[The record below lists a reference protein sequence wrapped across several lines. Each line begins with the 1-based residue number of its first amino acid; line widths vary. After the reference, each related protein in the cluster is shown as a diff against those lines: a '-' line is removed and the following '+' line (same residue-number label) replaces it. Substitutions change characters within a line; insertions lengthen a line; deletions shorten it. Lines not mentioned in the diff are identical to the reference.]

1 MSSTLPA
8 ATPMFSSELFR
19 ERDKALEQKHSKE
32 ISALE
37 SRLAKLK
44 YRNDDLVKQ
53 LYEARHRGD
62 HLAMSLGFTDIYDA
76 QVAIDGADHET
87 KYTQCVQRMVDAE
100 ARLLAVTEE
109 NDALRGIATEAMS
122 RLADMSTSRLHDSD
136 LAEEL
141 RRKDA
146 DLATLKGALERAKG
160 EVESLQKRL
169 DRLGDKSTSRRSNQA
184 QELAHLLSRYDQLF
198 SVYRKSAERALKD
211 WTNYKLLRHWLFV
224 EDGLLDYKGSN
235 DPKFKEQVRS
245 MVGKKLKKILE
256 AGPEK
261 FPLPQEPT
269 LPDPEMWKQGG
280 AISRLDKLE
289 VNKENA
295 PSPILSSKHRKEPPE
310 TQQKLTSTLMTR
322 TNTQKTPLVDSRNP
336 AQLSALSAPS
346 THESMLVVPAPI
358 KVPGSSDTEEDS
370 QAISHL
376 SSPLATPLFK
386 PPYPPTSATVV
397 QRRSGGS
404 SDTEEDSQMPSS
416 PSLTPAPAHINS
428 TPAWTASPRLD
439 VVSSLPPQ
447 RTRRREELAPFS
459 QFDDVTPR
467 PTKIRRTFAHEDPSH
482 VGIFSS
488 LDTPETKNPAGVIDR
503 SRKNILEL
511 LIGSGKGKEK
521 APLEA
526 NTPSPLSIKDRS
538 KGIVFSAPP
547 GVRVK
552 DVKGPGSSKSTNL
565 ARSLFAINP
574 ERNGGLDFQFED
586 VIRSRDDRRRLDA
599 GDCECCRE
607 VSHSLFKGRMHA
619 LQGYK

>member
-1 MSSTLPA
+1 MP
-8 ATPMFSSELFR
+8 
-19 ERDKALEQKHSKE
+19 
-32 ISALE
+32 
-37 SRLAKLK
+37 
-44 YRNDDLVKQ
+44 
-53 LYEARHRGD
+53 
-62 HLAMSLGFTDIYDA
+62 
-76 QVAIDGADHET
+76 VAYACT
-87 KYTQCVQRMVDAE
+87 
-100 ARLLAVTEE
+100 
-109 NDALRGIATEAMS
+109 
-122 RLADMSTSRLHDSD
+122 
-136 LAEEL
+136 
-141 RRKDA
+141 
-146 DLATLKGALERAKG
+146 
-160 EVESLQKRL
+160 
-169 DRLGDKSTSRRSNQA
+169 
-184 QELAHLLSRYDQLF
+184 
-198 SVYRKSAERALKD
+198 
-211 WTNYKLLRHWLFV
+211 
-224 EDGLLDYKGSN
+224 
-235 DPKFKEQVRS
+235 
-245 MVGKKLKKILE
+245 
-256 AGPEK
+256 
-261 FPLPQEPT
+261 
-269 LPDPEMWKQGG
+269 EMWKQGG

-607 VSHSLFKGRMHA
+607 YYDAIGPLPQGPSAPLWRSPPATPVKPCPRHGHGIDSRLAVKSVDRGSQRAGTQAHKQAISRHRHQWARAGTPPGYWDIGFPSTQEAIAINDQAEVMHRKKEETIEAEARRDNGRYI
-619 LQGYK
+619 QRQRD